1 MQHPIRPNRKGPL
14 IVPPQSHPRGPD
26 QTNASASPPAM
37 EPPPPPPPATPAAA
51 VRVLSRTP
59 PQASQNPS
67 SAPSTGP
74 GVVAVGFVGG
84 SGAARLADRI
94 LDAHVFSPGGSAGGL
109 AGSVRYHRDG
119 NKRMV
124 FLHLTPME
132 AGGIGGGGDMPEMLF
147 MFSVSS
153 DFYCAFLLITV
164 HAILLI

>member
-1 MQHPIRPNRKGPL
+1 
-14 IVPPQSHPRGPD
+14 
-26 QTNASASPPAM
+26 M

-74 GVVAVGFVGG
+74 GAGAASHDGVVAVGFVGG

-94 LDAHVFSPGGSAGGL
+94 LDAHVFPPGGSARSL

-119 NKRMV
+119 DKRMV

>member
-1 MQHPIRPNRKGPL
+1 
-14 IVPPQSHPRGPD
+14 
-26 QTNASASPPAM
+26 M
-37 EPPPPPPPATPAAA
+37 EPPPPPSPASPAVA

-59 PQASQNPS
+59 PQTHQNPS

-74 GVVAVGFVGG
+74 AAAAAAAAHDGVVAVGFVGG
-84 SGAARLADRI
+84 AGTARLADQI

-119 NKRMV
+119 DKRMV

-164 HAILLI
+164 TFK